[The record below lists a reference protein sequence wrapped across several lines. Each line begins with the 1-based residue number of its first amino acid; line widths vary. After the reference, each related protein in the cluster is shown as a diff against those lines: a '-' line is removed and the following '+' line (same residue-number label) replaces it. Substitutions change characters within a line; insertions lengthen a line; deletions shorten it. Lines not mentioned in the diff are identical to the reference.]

1 MIKKSLL
8 NLKLIDVN
16 NPNFYYTLEL
26 DVSVIILL
34 LNKEFEELSIIDRWR
49 LIWEVQ
55 KYFKFSERIQRS
67 Y

>member
-26 DVSVIILL
+26 DVSVIILPL
-34 LNKEFEELSIIDRWR
+34 DKEFEELSIIDR
-49 LIWEVQ
+49 
-55 KYFKFSERIQRS
+55 
-67 Y
+67 

>member
-26 DVSVIILL
+26 NVSVIILPL
-34 LNKEFEELSIIDRWR
+34 DKECEELSIIDRWR
-49 LIWEVQ
+49 SIREVQ
-55 KYFKFSERIQRS
+55 KYFKFNKRIQRS